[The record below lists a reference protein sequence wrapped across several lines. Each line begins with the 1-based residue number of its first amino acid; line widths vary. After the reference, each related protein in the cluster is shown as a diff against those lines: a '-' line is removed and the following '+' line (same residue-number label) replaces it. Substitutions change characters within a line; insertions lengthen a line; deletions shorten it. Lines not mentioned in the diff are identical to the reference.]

1 MQLFPSACIWLHE
14 PPIDEA
20 LKRLKITAYHFVDA
34 SPSALE
40 APGVQD
46 TLKGLGLKVS
56 CVVLDSDLPSGLSLD
71 GKEDGTRRKTVE
83 HLKQALKKCES
94 VGAQVAYVCSC
105 ADKRQLDR
113 FGQILPELAEEAA
126 QHGIKLCIEHV
137 PGRALPAAAGALAFV
152 EKVGHPNLY
161 LLLDVGHTLLSKEK
175 PWEIIEAAG
184 KRLGYVQLND
194 NDGKKD
200 RHWALLD
207 GRLTMEDLIKTLAAL
222 KKAGYGSTLGLEL
235 KPKPRIS
242 LISDFSRNHN
252 LIMRILGE
260 LEKL

>member
-113 FGQILPELAEEAA
+113 F
-126 QHGIKLCIEHV
+126 
-137 PGRALPAAAGALAFV
+137 ALPAAAGALAFV

-252 LIMRILGE
+252 LILRILGE

>member
-1 MQLFPSACIWLHE
+1 MSSIQSGSLGGPPALHRATEIPYGPLGKLALYNISCNLLQANDNCMSRRYRAEAGERIDDRKTCPNLTNFLLSPGWQTNRRCGPAWPTRIAHHCWTRKRRNGSMQLFPSACIWLHE
-14 PPIDEA
+14 PPIDDA

-71 GKEDGTRRKTVE
+71 GKED
-83 HLKQALKKCES
+83 
-94 VGAQVAYVCSC
+94 
-105 ADKRQLDR
+105 
-113 FGQILPELAEEAA
+113 
-126 QHGIKLCIEHV
+126 
-137 PGRALPAAAGALAFV
+137 
-152 EKVGHPNLY
+152 
-161 LLLDVGHTLLSKEK
+161 
-175 PWEIIEAAG
+175 G

-252 LIMRILGE
+252 LILRILGE